1 MSTVVELESPSP
13 ARTRKLGSD
22 LGRLAQAGDVILLT
36 GDLGSG
42 KTTLVQGISRGLG
55 VREPARSPTFV
66 LVSEHHGRLPLYH
79 VDLYRIGGLE
89 EALDAG
95 IEECVDSEGVC
106 VVEWA
111 DRAPAVFP
119 AEHLSIHLEMTGPR
133 TRRLKIRAKGA
144 RYETLAG
151 QVH

>member
-1 MSTVVELESPSP
+1 MSAIFEMESPSP
-13 ARTRKLGSD
+13 ARTRRLGSD

-55 VREPARSPTFV
+55 IREPARSPTFV

-79 VDLYRIGGLE
+79 VDLYRVGGLE
-89 EALDAG
+89 EAIDIG
-95 IEECVDSEGVC
+95 IEEFVEGEGVC

-111 DRAPAVFP
+111 DRAPDVFP
-119 AEHLSIHLEMTGPR
+119 SERLSIHLEMTGAR
-133 TRRLKIRAKGA
+133 TRRLKISASGA
-144 RYETLAG
+144 RYEALASK
-151 QVH
+151 VR

>member
-1 MSTVVELESPSP
+1 MSAVIEMESPSP

-22 LGRLAQAGDVILLT
+22 LGRLAEAGDVILLT

-55 VREPARSPTFV
+55 IREPARSPTFV

-95 IEECVDSEGVC
+95 IEECVEGEGVC

-111 DRAPAVFP
+111 DRVPAIFP
-119 AEHLSIHLEMTGPR
+119 PEHLSIHLAMTGAR
-133 TRRLKIRAKGA
+133 TRRLEIRANGA

-151 QVH
+151 QVR

>member
-1 MSTVVELESPSP
+1 MSAVIEMESPSP

-22 LGRLAQAGDVILLT
+22 LGRLAEAGDVILLT

-55 VREPARSPTFV
+55 IREPARSPTFV
-66 LVSEHHGRLPLYH
+66 LVSEHHGRLTLYH
-79 VDLYRIGGLE
+79 VDLYRVGGLE

-95 IEECVDSEGVC
+95 IEECVEGEGVC

-111 DRAPAVFP
+111 DRVPAIFP
-119 AEHLSIHLEMTGPR
+119 PEHLSIHLAMTGAR
-133 TRRLKIRAKGA
+133 TRRLEIRANGA

-151 QVH
+151 QVR

>member
-1 MSTVVELESPSP
+1 MSAVIEMESPSP

-55 VREPARSPTFV
+55 VKEPARSPTFV

-95 IEECVDSEGVC
+95 IEECVEGEGVC

-111 DRAPAVFP
+111 DRVPAVFP
-119 AEHLSIHLEMTGPR
+119 EEHLSIHLELTGLR
-133 TRRLKIRAKGA
+133 TRRLKISARGP
-144 RYETLAG
+144 RYEALASR
-151 QVH
+151 VC

>member
-1 MSTVVELESPSP
+1 MSSAFEMESPSP
-13 ARTRKLGSD
+13 ARTRRLGSD
-22 LGRLAQAGDVILLT
+22 LGRLAQPGDVILLT

-89 EALDAG
+89 EAIDIG
-95 IEECVDSEGVC
+95 IEEFVEGDGIC

-111 DRAPAVFP
+111 DRVPDVFP
-119 AEHLSIHLEMTGPR
+119 PEHLSIHLEMTGPK
-133 TRRLKIRAKGA
+133 TRRIAVTASGA
-144 RYETLAG
+144 RYEALARK
-151 QVH
+151 VR

>member
-1 MSTVVELESPSP
+1 MSADFEMESPSP
-13 ARTRKLGSD
+13 ARTRRLGTN
-22 LGRLAQAGDVILLT
+22 LGRLAQPGDVILLT

-79 VDLYRIGGLE
+79 VDLYRVEGLE
-89 EALDAG
+89 EAIDIG
-95 IEECVDSEGVC
+95 IEEFVEGEGVC

-111 DRAPAVFP
+111 DRVPDVFP
-119 AEHLSIHLEMTGPR
+119 LEHLSIHLEMTGAR
-133 TRRLKIRAKGA
+133 TRRLRISAKGA
-144 RYETLAG
+144 RYETLASK
-151 QVH
+151 VR